1 METVAWPP
9 TTGAVRVGPPPMS
22 NVTVPVG
29 VPTPSGTT
37 VALKATA
44 WPKTE
49 KPGKDVIRVMVAAM
63 ARPSESVV
71 AA

>member
-1 METVAWPP
+1 
-9 TTGAVRVGPPPMS
+9 MS

-29 VPTPSGTT
+29 VPIPSGTT